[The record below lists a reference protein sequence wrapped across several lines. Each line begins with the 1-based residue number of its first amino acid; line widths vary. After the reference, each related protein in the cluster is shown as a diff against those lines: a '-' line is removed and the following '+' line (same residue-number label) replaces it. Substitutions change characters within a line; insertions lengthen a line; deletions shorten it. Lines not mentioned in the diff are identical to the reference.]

1 MLPTKQRLFVS
12 AYVKSRNATHAAIE
26 AGYNKKWAG
35 TNADKLLKN
44 TNIAAAINEQLKAIE
59 ARSLITAERV
69 LQEYARL
76 AFFDPRK
83 LFNDDGSPKGIHAL
97 DDDTAA
103 AIVGIKVVSVGNAEI
118 GIGKVLEYKI
128 ANKNGALD
136 SLART
141 KGMFNDK
148 VNLGDESIR
157 ALLALVA
164 GSGSDILSRVR
175 DGGSSGN

>member
-69 LQEYARL
+69 LQE
-76 AFFDPRK
+76 
-83 LFNDDGSPKGIHAL
+83 
-97 DDDTAA
+97 
-103 AIVGIKVVSVGNAEI
+103 
-118 GIGKVLEYKI
+118 
-128 ANKNGALD
+128 
-136 SLART
+136 
-141 KGMFNDK
+141 
-148 VNLGDESIR
+148 
-157 ALLALVA
+157 
-164 GSGSDILSRVR
+164 
-175 DGGSSGN
+175 